1 MASKRPSRPRVPS
14 RSELQA
20 QVAELAAQQAAMSEV
35 LAAIAASPSDLQ
47 PVFETLLDSATRL
60 CRVDSAALRLSE
72 DVGARRVAQRLTPDA
87 AAQWTGPPSIARR
100 GTFLGDLATRRTPL
114 HIPDITQHESYTGGD
129 PTVVAAVDMAGIRTQ
144 LSVPLLKDDHVI
156 GFIGLARRRLQPFT
170 DREIQLVTDFARQA
184 TIALDITRRER
195 ELREVQGELAR
206 ANRVAILGQLTAS
219 IAHELRQPLTS
230 LATNGNAG
238 LNWLSLRPPNLEKAK
253 LTFESIVEESRRA
266 NDIINGLMDLTKKE
280 APRKEFLDINDAI
293 AEVFALIHSEALKS
307 GVSIHKQLAPRLP
320 RLQGDRVQLQQVIL
334 NLIANAI
341 QAMRGLSEG
350 KRELQISTERTESGV
365 GVACRDTGP
374 GLAPET
380 IDRLFEPFY
389 TTRSDGM
396 GMGLSICR
404 SIVQAHG
411 GRLWATACEPKGA
424 LFQFTIPAEQ
434 GP

>member
-1 MASKRPSRPRVPS
+1 MASKRPSRPRIPS
-14 RSELQA
+14 RSELRE

-35 LAAIAASPSDLQ
+35 LAAIASSPSDLQ

-72 DVGARRVAQRLTPDA
+72 EAGARRVAQRLTPNA
-87 AAQWTGPPSIARR
+87 AAQWSGPPSIALP
-100 GTFLGDLATRRTPL
+100 GTFLGDLATRKTPL
-114 HIPDITQHESYTGGD
+114 HIPDIMQHESYRGGD
-129 PTVVAAVDMAGIRTQ
+129 ATVVAAVDLGGIRTQ
-144 LSVPLLKDDHVI
+144 LSVPLLKDDRVI
-156 GFIGLARRRLQPFT
+156 GFIGLARRLLQPFS
-170 DREIQLVTDFARQA
+170 DREIGLVTDFARQA

-219 IAHELRQPLTS
+219 IAHELRQPLSS
-230 LATNGNAG
+230 LSANGNAG
-238 LNWLSLRPPNLEKAK
+238 MNWLALRPPNLERVK
-253 LTFESIVEESRRA
+253 LTFESIVEETRRA
-266 NDIINGLMDLTKKE
+266 SDIINGLMDLTKKE
-280 APRKEFLDINDAI
+280 TPRKEFLDINDAI
-293 AEVFALIHSEALKS
+293 VEVSALIHSEALKS
-307 GVSIHKQLAPRLP
+307 GVSIHKRLAPRLP

-341 QAMRGLSEG
+341 QAMSSLSEG

-380 IDRLFEPFY
+380 LDRLFEPFY

-396 GMGLSICR
+396 GMGLSISR

-424 LFQFTIPAEQ
+424 LFQFTIPAE
-434 GP
+434 GS

>member
-35 LAAIAASPSDLQ
+35 LAAIAGSPSDLQ

-72 DVGARRVAQRLTPDA
+72 EAGARRVAQRLTADA
-87 AAQWTGPPSIARR
+87 AAQWTGPPSIARH
-100 GTFLGDLATRRTPL
+100 GTFLGDLASRRTPL
-114 HIPDITQHESYTGGD
+114 HIPDIMRHESYTGGD
-129 PTVVAAVDMAGIRTQ
+129 PTVVAAVDLGGIRTQ

-170 DREIQLVTDFARQA
+170 DREIELVTDFARQA

-238 LNWLSLRPPNLEKAK
+238 LNWLALQPPNLEKAK
-253 LTFESIVEESRRA
+253 LTFENIVEGSRRA

-280 APRKEFLDINDAI
+280 APRKELLDINDAI
-293 AEVFALIHSEALKS
+293 VEVSALIHSEALKS

-350 KRELQISTERTESGV
+350 KRELQISTERTEGGV

-380 IDRLFEPFY
+380 MDRLFEPFY
-389 TTRSDGM
+389 TTRADGM